1 MRHIT
6 KTHNFRPAV
15 SEHEARY
22 NSNNNADVG
31 VQTELTESSNVY
43 GNSKSA
49 ELVPLASKLKD
60 LKAFG
65 DEFDWVL
72 KLEWEQDW
80 VSDAELLR
88 LNSMVL
94 RRLSPSWLVALRTRL
109 STARSGIIFTNARI
123 SKLPGE
129 IAIHLPADN

>member
-15 SEHEARY
+15 SDHEARY
-22 NSNNNADVG
+22 NSNFNVDVG

-43 GNSKSA
+43 GNSKLA
-49 ELVPLASKLKD
+49 ESVPLASKLKD

-88 LNSMVL
+88 LEFDVVPSSL
-94 RRLSPSWLVALRTRL
+94 TFLACRAAYSLEHSPQ
-109 STARSGIIFTNARI
+109 
-123 SKLPGE
+123 
-129 IAIHLPADN
+129 